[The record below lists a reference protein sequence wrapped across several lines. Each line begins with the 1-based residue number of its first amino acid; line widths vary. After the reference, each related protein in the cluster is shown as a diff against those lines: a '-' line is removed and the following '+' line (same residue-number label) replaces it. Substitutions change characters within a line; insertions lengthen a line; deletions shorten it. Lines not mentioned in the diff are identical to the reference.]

1 LVTFMAGIGI
11 TGKIAAVAVVC
22 VLIGVGFGYLVTV
35 KVVKPTVTNNQNTTE
50 NPVILDTS
58 PTKAC
63 AWQDEPN
70 HGAPMTDHTLLNACG
85 KLTGRVVLIEMY
97 VEGEDNLY
105 HFLLR
110 PDSGFVSTLNENNTV
125 KLGGALMIEI
135 NKADQGVLPRLHV
148 GQHLEIQG
156 PHVLDLGPMYNE
168 IHPVK
173 VIKEI

>member
-1 LVTFMAGIGI
+1 MAGIG
-11 TGKIAAVAVVC
+11 KLLAVL
-22 VLIGVGFGYLVTV
+22 VLALFAGTAFGYAITL
-35 KVVKPTVTNNQNTTE
+35 NTTTSSDDE
-50 NPVILDTS
+50 NEALDDTGSGSNVILDKSTS
-58 PTKAC
+58 TEC
-63 AWQDEPN
+63 AWDSEPN
-70 HGAPMTDHTLLNACG
+70 HGMPVADHELIKACG

-97 VEGEDNLY
+97 VEGESDLY

-110 PDSGFVSTLNENNTV
+110 PDNQYTSMLNDGNDK

-135 NKADQGVLPRLHV
+135 NMEDQGILPRLHV
-148 GQHLEIQG
+148 GQHLEVQG

>member
-1 LVTFMAGIGI
+1 MAGIGI
-11 TGKIAAVAVVC
+11 TGKIVAVAVVC

-35 KVVKPTVTNNQNTTE
+35 KVVKPTVTNNQNNTQ

-58 PTKAC
+58 PTKEC

-70 HGAPMTDHTLLNACG
+70 QGAPVADHTLLAACG

-110 PDSGFVSTLNENNTV
+110 PDTSFVSMLNDGNNQ

-135 NKADQGVLPRLHV
+135 NKADSSVLPRLHV

-156 PHVLDLGPMYNE
+156 PHVLDMGPMYNE
-168 IHPVK
+168 IHPVR
-173 VIKEI
+173 VIKEV